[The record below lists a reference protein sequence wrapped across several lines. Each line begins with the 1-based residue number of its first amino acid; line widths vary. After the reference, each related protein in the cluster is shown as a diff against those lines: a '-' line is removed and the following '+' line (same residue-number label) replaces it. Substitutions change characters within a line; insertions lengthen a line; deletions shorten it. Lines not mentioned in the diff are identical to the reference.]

1 MFSALDQKSR
11 INKLNDGNRFD
22 TFQIYIKIQK
32 YTKRLEKTRKSILRL
47 GHRFDTP
54 QIYEQ
59 ILQYPLCLK
68 KYTKTWS

>member
-11 INKLNDGNRFD
+11 INKLNNRNRFD
-22 TFQIYIKIQK
+22 TFQIIIKIQK
-32 YTKRLEKTRKSILRL
+32 YTNRLEKTRKGILRL

-59 ILQYPLCLK
+59 ILQYPLV
-68 KYTKTWS
+68 